1 MIVRNRTA
9 DVMNKNRL
17 LEETGFVSQRESVE
31 NREGKV
37 MEFRVS
43 VVTEKSV
50 ADAAA
55 AVEQALADRN
65 FSVLWQVDLNQ
76 KLADKGLSLEHEV
89 RIMEVCN
96 ASKAKVAIETNPE
109 VAYFL
114 PCKVVVKRVGG
125 RTEIGLAKPTML
137 MSVLGDERLAG
148 LAEEVEAVLL
158 EAVQA
163 AR

>member
-1 MIVRNRTA
+1 
-9 DVMNKNRL
+9 
-17 LEETGFVSQRESVE
+17 
-31 NREGKV
+31 
-37 MEFRVS
+37 MEFQVS
-43 VVTEKSV
+43 VVTDKTVSE
-50 ADAAA
+50 AAA
-55 AVEQALADRN
+55 AVEQALADRK
-65 FSVLWQVDLNQ
+65 FSVLWQLSVND
-76 KLADKGLSLEHEV
+76 KLAEKGLVLEHEV

-96 ASKAKVAIETNPE
+96 AAKAKVAIETNPE

-114 PCKVVVKRVGG
+114 PCKVVVKRVGD

-137 MSVLGDERLAG
+137 MSVLGDKRLEG